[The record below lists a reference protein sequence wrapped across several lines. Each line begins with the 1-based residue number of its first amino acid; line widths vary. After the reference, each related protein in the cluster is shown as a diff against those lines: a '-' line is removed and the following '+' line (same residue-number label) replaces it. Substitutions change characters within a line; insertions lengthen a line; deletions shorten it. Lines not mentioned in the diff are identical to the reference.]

1 MGPEHT
7 RTHWEAARTRRFTP
21 ALLKQGKMR
30 CQTLTVLA
38 DALAVAPL
46 LNLPNPPFG
55 SISPRATQLLFCLA
69 CCGDLPL
76 LHSACPDLLHTPSQ
90 CERAKRH
97 ISYRSPFTFPLTEH
111 LSVGLQICSRSCKLC
126 QIITLIIDFKNK
138 NNFITNHCPH
148 VALKRARLY
157 LFFSPVF
164 LQSFESNW

>member
-7 RTHWEAARTRRFTP
+7 RTRWEAAHTQRFTP
-21 ALLKQGKMR
+21 ALLKQGKMW

-55 SISPRATQLLFCLA
+55 SISPRATRLLFCLA

-76 LHSACPDLLHTPSQ
+76 LHSARPDLLHTPSQ

-97 ISYRSPFTFPLTEH
+97 ISYRSPFIFPLTEH
-111 LSVGLQICSRSCKLC
+111 LSVGLQICSRSRKLC
-126 QIITLIIDFKNK
+126 QIITWIIDFKNK
-138 NNFITNHCPH
+138 NNLITNHCPH
-148 VALKRARLY
+148 VALRQARLY
-157 LFFSPVF
+157 LFF
-164 LQSFESNW
+164 LQFSCSHLRVTD